1 MFFAANLVVDSA
13 IAPIV
18 EVTAPIISKLNV
30 LVGGIFGLYLILI
43 VARIYYERRKVKI
56 LEDIRYDLDNLNYV
70 MGTCYSPHRKEIMK
84 VVANFLRRSVG
95 IKPKRYLC
103 VDEHELPTKKN
114 PSKRKVKK
122 KSKTLK
128 K

>member
-1 MFFAANLVVDSA
+1 MLFAANLVMDSA
-13 IAPIV
+13 IAPIA
-18 EVTAPIISKLNV
+18 EVTIPIISRLNV

-70 MGTCYSPHRKEIMK
+70 MGTCYSPHRKEITK
-84 VVANFLRRSVG
+84 VIANFLRRSVG
-95 IKPKRYLC
+95 IRQKRYLC
-103 VDEHELPTKKN
+103 VDEHKLPTKKN
-114 PSKRKVKK
+114 TSKRK
-122 KSKTLK
+122 SKRKLK